1 MVSGSGVC
9 AKRIVVDA
17 RHHMLGRLSS
27 IIAKELLNGQ
37 KVVVV
42 RCEEIC
48 MSGGLVRQKMKYLR
62 FLRKRMNTKPSHG
75 PIHFRA
81 PAKILWRT
89 IRGYASITGYVWF
102 LLCFAH
108 FAISLVRFSC
118 LLWLFQYDSA
128 QDQEGR
134 GCTREAST
142 ARRPPAP
149 ASPPAPGPPPLRRAA
164 SPRPPPPP
172 RATAPRCPARTTEH
186 RGHGSP
192 SAPHTKP
199 NQTRARL
206 RLRPRCLAGA
216 TSRSSRIYILKK

>member
-1 MVSGSGVC
+1 MFIYLTGKGAMVSGSGVC

-17 RHHMLGRLSS
+17 RHHMHGRLAS

-42 RCEEIC
+42 CCDEIF

-108 FAISLVRFSC
+108 FRFC
-118 LLWLFQYDSA
+118 W
-128 QDQEGR
+128 
-134 GCTREAST
+134 
-142 ARRPPAP
+142 
-149 ASPPAPGPPPLRRAA
+149 
-164 SPRPPPPP
+164 
-172 RATAPRCPARTTEH
+172 
-186 RGHGSP
+186 
-192 SAPHTKP
+192 
-199 NQTRARL
+199 
-206 RLRPRCLAGA
+206 
-216 TSRSSRIYILKK
+216 